1 MSATSSTKRPREKK
15 ASSRN
20 ARVAIAQKG
29 SRAVAR
35 HVRVGRVLQN
45 RRKQTTHTHTQRRSH
60 KALLHELDVING
72 GIKAFDK
79 ALAHLSTSGPPLFLV
94 LHFHSRT
101 TVDKLLNFS
110 LLFLFCFFFFFLSVL
125 LSFSQALHARVPQP
139 AAVTSM
145 DLSLHHWPDTAG
157 GVGSSHAGLP
167 QDTPKGYLDSTLEA
181 NLATAL
187 CVCGSISIVS
197 CIWVLFVVVIHR
209 LHRMQSNRFLLHTT
223 VANLLFVSPPQ
234 KKISSAN
241 KPCPLIL
248 FCLQTMFML
257 VSLSL
262 LLFVPMPHTHTH
274 IPHTTHTHHTPHTK
288 LKYSLTHTLCDRY
301 TVYWVLPRF
310 PSLNLVTERYGGAVC
325 RCTEGL
331 RAYTY
336 RDSRC
341 SLNPTTEAATL

>member
-223 VANLLFVSPPQ
+223 VANLLFVSPPP
-234 KKISSAN
+234 KKKSHLPTSLALSFFSVS
-241 KPCPLIL
+241 KPCS
-248 FCLQTMFML
+248 CLCPSRCF
-257 VSLSL
+257 SS
-262 LLFVPMPHTHTH
+262 FPCHTHTH
-274 IPHTTHTHHTPHTK
+274 THTTYHTHTPHTAHQTQI
-288 LKYSLTHTLCDRY
+288 LTHAHTM
-301 TVYWVLPRF
+301 
-310 PSLNLVTERYGGAVC
+310 
-325 RCTEGL
+325 
-331 RAYTY
+331 
-336 RDSRC
+336 
-341 SLNPTTEAATL
+341 

>member
-223 VANLLFVSPPQ
+223 VANLLFVSPPP
-234 KKISSAN
+234 KKKSHLPTSLALSFFSVS
-241 KPCPLIL
+241 KPCS
-248 FCLQTMFML
+248 CLCPSRCFSSFPCHTHTHTYHI
-257 VSLSL
+257 
-262 LLFVPMPHTHTH
+262 PHTHT
-274 IPHTTHTHHTPHTK
+274 THRTPNSNTH
-288 LKYSLTHTLCDRY
+288 SRTHYVTDTLSTGCFQD
-301 TVYWVLPRF
+301 F
-310 PSLNLVTERYGGAVC
+310 PL
-325 RCTEGL
+325 
-331 RAYTY
+331 
-336 RDSRC
+336 
-341 SLNPTTEAATL
+341 

>member
-1 MSATSSTKRPREKK
+1 MDTYRLHIGGKPGHGPLRVRLHQHCVLHLGPFRRGDSSPSSDAVKPLL
-15 ASSRN
+15 AS
-20 ARVAIAQKG
+20 
-29 SRAVAR
+29 
-35 HVRVGRVLQN
+35 HH
-45 RRKQTTHTHTQRRSH
+45 RRKS
-60 KALLHELDVING
+60 AV
-72 GIKAFDK
+72 
-79 ALAHLSTSGPPLFLV
+79 
-94 LHFHSRT
+94 
-101 TVDKLLNFS
+101 
-110 LLFLFCFFFFFLSVL
+110 CF
-125 LSFSQALHARVPQP
+125 P
-139 AAVTSM
+139 
-145 DLSLHHWPDTAG
+145 
-157 GVGSSHAGLP
+157 
-167 QDTPKGYLDSTLEA
+167 
-181 NLATAL
+181 
-187 CVCGSISIVS
+187 
-197 CIWVLFVVVIHR
+197 
-209 LHRMQSNRFLLHTT
+209 
-223 VANLLFVSPPQ
+223 PPQ

>member
-223 VANLLFVSPPQ
+223 VANLLFVSPPP
-234 KKISSAN
+234 KKNLICQQALPSHSFLSPNHVHA
-241 KPCPLIL
+241 CVPLAA
-248 FCLQTMFML
+248 
-257 VSLSL
+257 SLRSHAT
-262 LLFVPMPHTHTH
+262 HTHTH
-274 IPHTTHTHHTPHTK
+274 TTYHTHTPHTAHQTQI
-288 LKYSLTHTLCDRY
+288 LTHAHTM
-301 TVYWVLPRF
+301 
-310 PSLNLVTERYGGAVC
+310 
-325 RCTEGL
+325 
-331 RAYTY
+331 
-336 RDSRC
+336 
-341 SLNPTTEAATL
+341 